1 MSTKHRNDTDNY
13 ILSPD
18 TEPFLEKFFFNNRLI
33 FLVLFAVLTV
43 FLGYSA
49 MNIKPD
55 ARLEKLIPLKHPYI
69 VNMMDNRDSLEN
81 LGNTIKIS
89 VENKQGSIIDAEY
102 MEALKQI
109 TDELFYIPGVDRAG
123 LKSLWTANVRW
134 VEVTEEGFQGGP
146 VIPPT
151 YDGSNDSLETLRQ
164 NILRSGTVGSL
175 VANNFQSTIIS
186 APLFEKNP
194 ETGEKLDYQEFSH
207 QLEERIRDKFNNDK
221 IDVHIIGFAK
231 KIGDLI
237 DGIADIGKFALIAIA
252 ITFVLLIFYSRCLS
266 GAIVPIV
273 CSTIGV
279 IWQLGIL
286 NLLGFGLDPYSVL
299 VPFLVFAIGISHGV
313 QLINAIAI
321 ESAEGRS
328 KFDAARHAFRDLYV
342 PGMLA
347 LMSDAIGFLT
357 LLLIQ
362 IDVIQELAITASIGV
377 GVIIFTNLVLLPLI
391 MSYVGISKSGV
402 RYLQKSNGKDPVI
415 AKAMSYCAHPT
426 VAPISIVIGLAL
438 AGAGVYYGQDL
449 KIGDLDTGAPELHP
463 DSRYNL
469 DNAFITENY
478 STSADVM
485 VVMVKTP
492 TEQCSAY
499 RTMDAIDRFQWTME
513 NVEGVQG
520 TASLVTVSKIVST
533 GMNEGNLKWK
543 ALSRNQQILNSSIQ
557 RAPAGLIS
565 PDCSIAPVI
574 MFLADHKA
582 ETLERVTSKAEEFAA
597 SYDIPGELEFLLA
610 AGPSGID
617 AATNQVI
624 EEAQGRML
632 IFVYAVVSIL
642 CFITFRSIRAV
653 LCIITPL
660 AITSVLCEALMVYK
674 GIGVKVETLPVI
686 ALGVGIGVDY
696 GIYIYSRLETY
707 IRDGL
712 GLQDAYL
719 ETLKTTGK
727 AVAFTGVTLA
737 IGVVTWIWS
746 SIKFQTNMGFLL
758 TFMFLWNMVGA
769 LWLLPA
775 LARFF
780 VRPEQIL
787 AKERARQAREAEAAK
802 D

>member
-13 ILSPD
+13 ILSPE
-18 TEPFLEKFFFNNRLI
+18 TEPFLEKLFFNNRLLFLLI
-33 FLVLFAVLTV
+33 FLGLTV
-43 FLGYSA
+43 FLTYSA
-49 MNIKPD
+49 INIKPD

-69 VNMMDNRDSLEN
+69 VNMMENRDSLEN
-81 LGNTIKIS
+81 LGNSIRIS
-89 VENKQGSIIDAEY
+89 VENPNGTIFNAEY
-102 MEALKQI
+102 METLRQI
-109 TDELFYIPGVDRAG
+109 TDELFYIPGVDRSG
-123 LKSLWTANVRW
+123 MKSVWTPNVRW

-151 YDGSNDSLETLRQ
+151 YDGSQESLEQLRQ

-175 VANNFQSTIIS
+175 VANDFESAIIQ

-194 ETGEKLDYQEFSH
+194 ETGEQLNYQEFSH
-207 QLEERIRDKFNNDK
+207 QLEEKIRQKFEGQNVK
-221 IDVHIIGFAK
+221 IHIVGFAK
-231 KIGDLI
+231 KIGDLM
-237 DGIADIGKFALIAIA
+237 DGIKDIGFFALIAIA
-252 ITFVLLIFYSRCLS
+252 ITFVLLMLYARCFK
-266 GAIVPIV
+266 GAIIPVI
-273 CSTIGV
+273 CSIIAV
-279 IWQLGIL
+279 FWQLGIL

-313 QLINAIAI
+313 QIINAIAI
-321 ESAEGRS
+321 ESADG
-328 KFDAARHAFRDLYV
+328 KDKLGAARHAFRDLYV

-347 LMSDAIGFLT
+347 LMSDGIGFLT

-377 GVIIFTNLVLLPLI
+377 AVIIFTNLVLLPIL

-402 RYLQKSNGKDPVI
+402 NYLQRSANSEPKI
-415 AKAMSYCAHPT
+415 AKTLSYFAHPT
-426 VAPISIVIGLAL
+426 VAPISILIGISL
-438 AGAGVYYGQDL
+438 AGFGFYYGQGL
-449 KIGDLDTGAPELHP
+449 KIGDLDKGAPELHP

-469 DNAFITENY
+469 DNAFITDNY

-485 VVMVKTP
+485 VIMVKTP

-499 RTMDAIDRFQWTME
+499 QTMDAIDRFQWKME
-513 NVEGVQG
+513 NVDGVQG
-520 TASLVTVSKIVST
+520 TASLVTVSKIVTT
-533 GMNEGNLKWK
+533 GMNEGNLKWRS
-543 ALSRNQQILNSSIQ
+543 LSRNQQILNSSIQ
-557 RAPAGLIS
+557 RAPSGLLNA
-565 PDCSIAPVI
+565 DCSLAPVI
-574 MFLADHKA
+574 LFLADHKA
-582 ETLERVTSKAEEFAA
+582 ETLERVTAAAEEFSAN
-597 SYDIPGELEFLLA
+597 YNIEGELEFLLA
-610 AGPSGID
+610 AGSAGID

-624 EEAQGRML
+624 EEAQDRML
-632 IFVYAVVSIL
+632 VFVYAVVSIL

-660 AITSVLCEALMVYK
+660 GITSVLCEALMVYK

-696 GIYIYSRLETY
+696 GIYIYTRLETY

-712 GLQDAYL
+712 GLQAAYL

-737 IGVVTWIWS
+737 IGVVTWVWS
-746 SIKFQTNMGFLL
+746 SIKFQSNMGFLL

-775 LARFF
+775 LARFLI
-780 VRPEQIL
+780 RPDQIM
-787 AKERARQAREAEAAK
+787 AKERLRQQRQIA
-802 D
+802 DD

>member
-1 MSTKHRNDTDNY
+1 MSNQHRNETDNY
-13 ILSPD
+13 ILSPE
-18 TEPFLEKFFFNNRLI
+18 TEPFLEKLFFNNRFLFLLI
-33 FLVLFAVLTV
+33 FLGLTV
-43 FLGYSA
+43 FLTYSA
-49 MNIKPD
+49 INIKPD

-69 VNMMDNRDSLEN
+69 MNMMENRDSLEN
-81 LGNTIKIS
+81 LGNSVRIS
-89 VENKQGSIIDAEY
+89 VENPNGDIFTAEY
-102 MEALKQI
+102 METLRQI
-109 TDELFYIPGVDRAG
+109 TDELFYIPGVNRSG
-123 LKSLWTANVRW
+123 LKSVWTPNVRW

-151 YDGSNDSLETLRQ
+151 YDGSQDSLDQLRQ

-175 VANNFQSTIIS
+175 VANNFQSTIIQ

-194 ETGEKLDYQEFSH
+194 ETGEQLNYQEFSH
-207 QLEERIRDKFNNDK
+207 QLEERIRQKFEGQNVK
-221 IDVHIIGFAK
+221 IHIVGFAK
-231 KIGDLI
+231 KIGDLM
-237 DGIADIGKFALIAIA
+237 DGIKDIGFFALVAIA
-252 ITFVLLIFYSRCLS
+252 ITFILLVFYARCIK
-266 GAIVPIV
+266 GAIVPVV
-273 CSTIGV
+273 CSIIAV
-279 IWQLGIL
+279 FWQLGIL

-313 QLINAIAI
+313 QIINAVAI
-321 ESAEGRS
+321 ESGNGRN
-328 KFDAARHAFRDLYV
+328 KLDAARHAFRDLYV

-347 LMSDAIGFLT
+347 LMSDGIGFLT

-377 GVIIFTNLVLLPLI
+377 AVIIFTNLVLLPIL
-391 MSYVGISKSGV
+391 MSYVGISNSGV
-402 RYLQKSNGKDPVI
+402 KYAKKSAESEPKV
-415 AKAMSYCAHPT
+415 AKALSYFAHPT
-426 VAPISIVIGLAL
+426 VAPISILIGIAL
-438 AGAGVYYGQDL
+438 AGAGVYYGQGL
-449 KIGDLDTGAPELHP
+449 KIGDLDKGAPELHP

-469 DNAFITENY
+469 DNAFITDNY

-485 VVMVKTP
+485 VIMVKTQ

-499 RTMDAIDRFQWTME
+499 QTMDAIDRFQWTME

-533 GMNEGNLKWK
+533 GMNEGNLKWRS
-543 ALSRNQQILNSSIQ
+543 LSRNQQILNSSIQ
-557 RAPAGLIS
+557 RAPAGLLNA
-565 PDCSIAPVI
+565 DCSLAPVI
-574 MFLADHKA
+574 LFLTDHKA
-582 ETLERVTSKAEEFAA
+582 ETLERVTKVAEEFAVD
-597 SYDIPGELEFLLA
+597 YKVEGELEFLLA
-610 AGPSGID
+610 AGSAGID

-632 IFVYAVVSIL
+632 AFVYAVVSIL

-660 AITSVLCEALMVYK
+660 GITSVLCEALMVYK

-696 GIYIYSRLETY
+696 GIYIYTRLETY

-712 GLQDAYL
+712 GLQAAYL
-719 ETLKTTGK
+719 ETLRTTGK

-737 IGVVTWIWS
+737 IGVVTWVWS
-746 SIKFQTNMGFLL
+746 SIKFQSNMGFLL

-775 LARFF
+775 LARFLI
-780 VRPEQIL
+780 RPDQII
-787 AKERARQAREAEAAK
+787 AKERLRQQRQIA
-802 D
+802 DD

>member
-1 MSTKHRNDTDNY
+1 MSKKHHHDSDNY
-13 ILSPD
+13 ILSPE
-18 TEPFLEKFFFNNRLI
+18 TEPFLERLFFNNRVLFLLI
-33 FLVLFAVLTV
+33 FLGLTV
-43 FLGYSA
+43 FLSYSA
-49 MNIKPD
+49 VNIKPD
-55 ARLEKLIPLKHPYI
+55 ASLEKLIPLKHPYI
-69 VNMMDNRDSLEN
+69 VNMMDNRDSLSN
-81 LGNTIKIS
+81 LGNSIRIS
-89 VENKQGSIIDAEY
+89 VESTDGSVFNAEY
-102 MEALKQI
+102 MDALRQI

-151 YDGSNDSLETLRQ
+151 YDGSEESLETLRQ

-175 VANNFQSTIIS
+175 VANNFKSTIIQ

-194 ETGEKLDYQEFSH
+194 ETGERLNYQEFSRE
-207 QLEERIRDKFNNDK
+207 LETRIRDKFENDNIK
-221 IDVHIIGFAK
+221 VHIVGFAK
-231 KIGDLI
+231 KIGDLM
-237 DGIADIGKFALIAIA
+237 DGIRDIGFFALVAIA
-252 ITFVLLIFYSRCLS
+252 ITFVLLVLYARCFKA
-266 GAIVPIV
+266 AIVPVV
-273 CSTIGV
+273 CSIIAV
-279 IWQLGIL
+279 FWQLGIL

-313 QLINAIAI
+313 QIINAVAL
-321 ESAEGRS
+321 ESAEGRD
-328 KFDAARHAFRDLYV
+328 KLGAARHAFRDLYV

-347 LMSDAIGFLT
+347 LMSDGIGFLT

-377 GVIIFTNLVLLPLI
+377 AVIIFTNLVLLPLL

-402 RYLQKSNGKDPVI
+402 KYYEKSSAAEPKI
-415 AKAMSYCAHPT
+415 AKIMSYCAHPT
-426 VAPISIVIGLAL
+426 VAPISILVGIAL

-449 KIGDLDTGAPELHP
+449 KIGDLDKGAPELHP

-469 DNAFITENY
+469 DNAFITDNY

-485 VVMVKTP
+485 VIMVKTDV
-492 TEQCSAY
+492 EQCSSYQA
-499 RTMDAIDRFQWTME
+499 MDAIDRFQWVME

-533 GMNEGNLKWK
+533 GMNEGNLKWRS
-543 ALSRNQQILNSSIQ
+543 LSRNQQILNSSIQ
-557 RAPAGLIS
+557 RAPAGLLN
-565 PDCSIAPVI
+565 PDCSLAPVI
-574 MFLADHKA
+574 LFLADHKA
-582 ETLERVTSKAEEFAA
+582 ETLERVTLEAENFAA
-597 SYDIPGELEFLLA
+597 EYNIDGELEFLLA
-610 AGPSGID
+610 AGSAGID

-624 EEAQGRML
+624 EAAQDRML
-632 IFVYAVVSIL
+632 AFVYAVVSIL

-660 AITSVLCEALMVYK
+660 GITSVLCEALMVYK

-696 GIYIYSRLETY
+696 GIYIYTRLETY

-712 GLQDAYL
+712 GLQAAYL

-737 IGVVTWIWS
+737 IGVVTWVWS
-746 SIKFQTNMGFLL
+746 SIKFQSNMGFLL

-775 LARFF
+775 LARFLI
-780 VRPEQIL
+780 RPEQIL
-787 AKERARQAREAEAAK
+787 AKERIRQQQQIS
-802 D
+802 DD